1 MVWPL
6 KIFHLFISPPFS
18 ALVRWSESTGRWSG
32 MANRAE
38 IGDRANKQYL
48 PLTIPLTISTS
59 YNTSHNIYLWLYPCN
74 IHLLQYFSQYYN
86 TSHNIYLLLYPCNI
100 HLLQHFSQYPP
111 LTILS
116 NKHILTSSNNPQY
129 IQLWVEQYVKLEQYF
144 MLQKSKSFWS
154 CENASSLKLQ
164 SFRVKKQV
172 SDGYNGRNWWFTC
185 NKAGNND
192 DGCDDDDKVIIDAL
206 VMIML
211 FVIMMMMAM
220 AMIYLLTYPLVFCCA
235 LWNGQIVSV

>member
-38 IGDRANKQYL
+38 IGDRANKQYP

-59 YNTSHNIYLWLYPCN
+59 YNTSRDIY
-74 IHLLQYFSQYYN
+74 LLQYPLQICNNHLFQYLF
-86 TSHNIYLLLYPCNI
+86 TILQYL
-100 HLLQHFSQYPP
+100 SQYPP

-129 IQLWVEQYVKLEQYF
+129 IQRWVEQYVKLKQYF

-185 NKAGNND
+185 NTR
-192 DGCDDDDKVIIDAL
+192 L
-206 VMIML
+206 V
-211 FVIMMMMAM
+211 
-220 AMIYLLTYPLVFCCA
+220 
-235 LWNGQIVSV
+235 N